1 VREARIRKEELR
13 VSEDSLTRN
22 LGKQEIAGRR
32 QRQTSD
38 SSILTRDLP
47 VHTEPSETRRMTGYF
62 MKRFFVLFLTM
73 SAGVNSVCPNL
84 GDGGDRIDDS
94 YGNLIERHLRDD
106 GTVSTLYHKDRY
118 LYFVVFDN
126 GVSVLEKYSRVD
138 GAELSEKEIA
148 KFLKANAGR
157 TATWIRDETGTSKE
171 RRFKRSDHKAEA
183 TCGKVDNRLTL
194 TVRELHGVT
203 PEIKN

>member
-1 VREARIRKEELR
+1 MKQIIVVL
-13 VSEDSLTRN
+13 LTIFTA
-22 LGKQEIAGRR
+22 LG
-32 QRQTSD
+32 
-38 SSILTRDLP
+38 
-47 VHTEPSETRRMTGYF
+47 
-62 MKRFFVLFLTM
+62 
-73 SAGVNSVCPNL
+73 SVWANL

-94 YGNLIERHLRDD
+94 YGNLVERHLRDD

-126 GVSVLEKYSRVD
+126 GVSVLEKYSHVKGTD
-138 GAELSEKEIA
+138 LSEKEIA

-183 TCGKVDNRLTL
+183 TYGKVDGRLTL
-194 TVRELHGVT
+194 TVRELST
-203 PEIKN
+203 KQ

>member
-1 VREARIRKEELR
+1 MAKTNIRL
-13 VSEDSLTRN
+13 VN
-22 LGKQEIAGRR
+22 
-32 QRQTSD
+32 SD
-38 SSILTRDLP
+38 SRSSRSHGTFGNSASD
-47 VHTEPSETRRMTGYF
+47 SYF
-62 MKRFFVLFLTM
+62 MKRFFVFFLTI
-73 SAGVNSVCPNL
+73 SAGVNSVCANL

-94 YGNLIERHLRDD
+94 YGNLIERQLRDD

-118 LYFVVFDN
+118 LYFVLFDN

-138 GAELSEKEIA
+138 GADLSEKEIA
-148 KFLKANAGR
+148 KFLKANTSR
-157 TATWIRDETGTSKE
+157 KVTWIRDETGTSKE

-194 TVRELHGVT
+194 TVRELHGGT

>member
-1 VREARIRKEELR
+1 MKQSFILL
-13 VSEDSLTRN
+13 LT
-22 LGKQEIAGRR
+22 
-32 QRQTSD
+32 
-38 SSILTRDLP
+38 ILTGA
-47 VHTEPSETRRMTGYF
+47 S
-62 MKRFFVLFLTM
+62 
-73 SAGVNSVCPNL
+73 SVCANL
-84 GDGGDRIDDS
+84 GDSDDKIEDS
-94 YGNLIERHLRDD
+94 YGKLVERHLLDD

-126 GVSVLEKYSRVD
+126 LVSVLEKYSRVD
-138 GAELSEKEIA
+138 GADLSEKEIA

-183 TCGKVDNRLTL
+183 TCGKVDDRLTL
-194 TVRELHGVT
+194 TVRELHGGT